1 MKLLSLEQCLIK
13 KKKKNVSSTLSG
25 YGTELPV
32 LATLLF
38 LSSWVTTGLGFQLIS
53 RSAMF
58 DVGKDDYVSSF
69 SINEVL
75 NFSPLVLQVPLRG
88 VEIWLVHHIT
98 IICNINKATT
108 YLSVHHMPRTVL
120 NTLHEATYSFFTTV

>member
-1 MKLLSLEQCLIK
+1 MKLLSLEQCLI
-13 KKKKNVSSTLSG
+13 KKKNVSSTLSG

-69 SINEVL
+69 SINER
-75 NFSPLVLQVPLRG
+75 LRPSSLAKG
-88 VEIWLVHHIT
+88 PAADV
-98 IICNINKATT
+98 
-108 YLSVHHMPRTVL
+108 
-120 NTLHEATYSFFTTV
+120 